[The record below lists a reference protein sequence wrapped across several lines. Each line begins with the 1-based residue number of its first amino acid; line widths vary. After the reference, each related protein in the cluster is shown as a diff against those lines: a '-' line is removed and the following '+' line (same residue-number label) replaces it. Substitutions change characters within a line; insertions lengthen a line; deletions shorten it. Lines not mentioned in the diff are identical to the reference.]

1 MFQPLCIFFANLRDS
16 LLVFRK
22 CSRFEMFSCNYRNAI
37 VNIIF
42 RMQQGTEGTSLYIRN
57 IPKLTLFPR
66 VSKTSET
73 NRRNFRLFSHHSP
86 PNRVFSSAI
95 PAISNSLP
103 VS

>member
-57 IPKLTLFPR
+57 IPKLTLFP
-66 VSKTSET
+66 SGYT
-73 NRRNFRLFSHHSP
+73 
-86 PNRVFSSAI
+86 
-95 PAISNSLP
+95 P
-103 VS
+103 VMSVVLK